1 MGKPRN
7 VDFFD
12 PADEETV
19 ELTTPET
26 TEEAAFRP
34 DTNGDPEGSAERAE
48 KPAIVLPSFYYEKYD
63 LDDDGNPIFK
73 PSVVTQ
79 IMEVFDAKKDTEVS
93 FQGTDEA
100 VEKQTLQYDDEIL
113 AIVGG
118 LSPLLETQP
127 QATGIRILQL
137 MTDTWSEFCSRAWE
151 YKASQATLK
160 LDAELPDWFVQRE
173 DQLMAVAR
181 KARLIRD
188 AVNTIDEQFG
198 LNSTK
203 LDRFRVQAAVERRQQ
218 RLAEWNYN
226 KHADQT
232 GKVGSR
238 MNQAT
243 VEHCESIFANV

>member
-1 MGKPRN
+1 MPKTKN

-19 ELTTPET
+19 ELLPPET
-26 TEEAAFRP
+26 TDEAAFKP

-48 KPAIVLPSFYYEKYD
+48 KPAIVLPSFYYDKYD
-63 LDDDGNPIFK
+63 LDDEGNPIYK
-73 PSVVTQ
+73 PEVVEQ
-79 IMEVFDAKKDTEVS
+79 IMEVFDAKKDTEMS
-93 FQGTDEA
+93 FRGDAEA
-100 VEKQTLQYDDEIL
+100 VDKQILQYDDEIRT
-113 AIVGG
+113 VVSG
-118 LSPLLETQP
+118 LLPLVETQP

-151 YKASQATLK
+151 YKASQAPWK

-173 DQLMAVAR
+173 EELMAVAR

-188 AVNTIDEQFG
+188 AVDTIDEQFG
-198 LNSTK
+198 LSSTK
-203 LDRFRVQAAVERRQQ
+203 LERFRVLAAVERRQQ

-226 KHADQT
+226 KHADKT
-232 GKVGSR
+232 GQVSSR